1 MSHPFDLDPSDLAA
15 VDLDF
20 EEQLTPEES
29 AQVGGGLTIATTE
42 AVGEEGGFKPYP
54 LPLPKPIPFP
64 KPIRPIKPPEA
75 TTKALGEEGGGPI
88 YTKALWEN
96 G

>member
-29 AQVGGGLTIATTE
+29 AQVGGGLTIYTSLTE
-42 AVGEEGGFKPYP
+42 GEEGGFKPYP

-64 KPIRPIKPPEA
+64 KPIKPPEA
-75 TTKALGEEGGGPI
+75 TTNALGEEGGGP